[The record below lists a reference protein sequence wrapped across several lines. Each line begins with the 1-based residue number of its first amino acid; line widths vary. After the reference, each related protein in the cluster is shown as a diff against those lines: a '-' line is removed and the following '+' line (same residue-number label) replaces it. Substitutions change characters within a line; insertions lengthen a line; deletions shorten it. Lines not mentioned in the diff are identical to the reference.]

1 MERFFKKG
9 ENMISHLMSNS
20 VFSNAMNQANN
31 KNTLQINN
39 ARNESVNE
47 KPQAEKTAKTSSTRL
62 DEIKAAIKDGTYKLD
77 LKGSAQ
83 KLAQELLR

>member
-20 VFSNAMNQANN
+20 VFSNAINQANN
-31 KNTLQINN
+31 KNTSQINS

-47 KPQAEKTAKTSSTRL
+47 KPQTEKTTKTSSTRL

>member
-1 MERFFKKG
+1 
-9 ENMISHLMSNS
+9 
-20 VFSNAMNQANN
+20 MNQSM
-31 KNTLQINN
+31 KNHRQ
-39 ARNESVNE
+39 
-47 KPQAEKTAKTSSTRL
+47 KKTAKTSSTRL

>member
-1 MERFFKKG
+1 
-9 ENMISHLMSNS
+9 
-20 VFSNAMNQANN
+20 ANN

-39 ARNESVNE
+39 ARNESVNG